1 MKKKILMT
9 TLTLTLALCS
19 IFGLTACGNE
29 QSYNTNQYTITID
42 YDNGQE
48 DLKITQA
55 YGSAIEYELP
65 TNLTREGYIF
75 NGWDKEIPS
84 TMPAENITITA
95 EWLAVFT
102 LTIDYDNG
110 QEDLKIT
117 QAYGSP
123 IEYELPTNLTREG
136 YTFNG
141 WDKEIPSTMPAENIT
156 ITAEWLAI
164 FTFSGNTITGLT
176 THGRQFSEIIIP
188 EKIDGVTIKN
198 IGSFA
203 FKFCTSLTSIVIPN
217 SVTSIYFGAFSG
229 CDSLTSIEI
238 PNSVTSIGSEAFLDC
253 DSLTSVVIGESVTN
267 IGNCAFSDC
276 DSLTSIEIPNSVT
289 SIGYDAFTCCDSLTS
304 INYIGTIDQ
313 WAQIEF
319 ASLFS
324 NPIHYAKKLYINGE
338 LVTQANITTATKI
351 NASAF
356 ACCDSLTSVVIG
368 DSVTSIG
375 HHAFSSCSLTSIE
388 IPDSV
393 TSIGDYAFCG
403 CRSLTSIVIP
413 NSVTSIGDYAFYNCS
428 PLTSIKYRGTE
439 SQWQAITKGADWND
453 DIVNYTIT
461 YNYTGE

>member
-95 EWLAVFT
+95 EWLA
-102 LTIDYDNG
+102 
-110 QEDLKIT
+110 
-117 QAYGSP
+117 
-123 IEYELPTNLTREG
+123 
-136 YTFNG
+136 
-141 WDKEIPSTMPAENIT
+141 
-156 ITAEWLAI
+156 I

-229 CDSLTSIEI
+229 CDSLTSIEIPNSVTSIGSEAFLDCDSLTSVVIGESVTNIGNCAFSDCDSLTSIEI